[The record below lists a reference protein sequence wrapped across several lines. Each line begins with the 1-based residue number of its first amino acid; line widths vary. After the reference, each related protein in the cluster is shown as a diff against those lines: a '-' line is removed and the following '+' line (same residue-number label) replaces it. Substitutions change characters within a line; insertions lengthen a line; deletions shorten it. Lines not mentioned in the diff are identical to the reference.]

1 MPGYFEGLE
10 VGGRDRSVISAAE
23 MLMVGWAPVWP
34 GEASMVCL
42 PVPLSMQLF
51 HVAQPFLLLV
61 HCSVT
66 RMAWE
71 LASSMLATIRKW
83 AWTQLLQTH
92 LVPLFCMQHL
102 TQASQT
108 YMLTACMWAHMYP
121 HAVCSACISDHHW
134 SLGQPLKIFLLPPTI
149 EALLLIPVA
158 CSAEV
163 GESLRN
169 WEVNWNSCGAYFR
182 SVRGG
187 TTFSIN

>member
-10 VGGRDRSVISAAE
+10 VSGRDRSVISAAE

-34 GEASMVCL
+34 GEALMDCL

-71 LASSMLATIRKW
+71 PASSMLVTIRKW

-92 LVPLFCMQHL
+92 LVPLFCMQRL

-108 YMLTACMWAHMYP
+108 CMLTACMWAHMYP
-121 HAVCSACISDHHW
+121 HESVLPASRIITGPWGSF
-134 SLGQPLKIFLLPPTI
+134 LKFFFWLLI

-169 WEVNWNSCGAYFR
+169 WEVNWNSCGAYFS